1 MDKNL
6 SASAGDMCSIPG
18 PGRFH
23 MPRSNEARVPQLLSL
38 RSRACKPQ
46 LPKAAHPEPVLRN
59 QRSRCDE
66 EPWATRK
73 RSSHSLQPEKARAKQ
88 RRPSTGKNSVT
99 WEFSGG
105 PVVRTQCFHC
115 KARGSAPGPGSM
127 IPRATWRGDKK
138 SVL

>member
-88 RRPSTGKNSVT
+88 RRPSTAGKKEKFKKGKTVL
-99 WEFSGG
+99 
-105 PVVRTQCFHC
+105 
-115 KARGSAPGPGSM
+115 RGSSLVAQSLGPSAFTAKPG
-127 IPRATWRGDKK
+127 
-138 SVL
+138 VLPLVQEA

>member
-1 MDKNL
+1 MPVGSVLKNL
-6 SASAGDMCSIPG
+6 PANAGDRDSIPDLVSS
-18 PGRFH
+18 H
-23 MPRSNEARVPQLLSL
+23 MPQSNYALVPQLLSL

-88 RRPSTGKNSVT
+88 RRPSTAGKK
-99 WEFSGG
+99 EKF
-105 PVVRTQCFHC
+105 
-115 KARGSAPGPGSM
+115 
-127 IPRATWRGDKK
+127 KK
-138 SVL
+138 GKTVYVYELPTKV